1 MAIVD
6 VYDAAV
12 GRSVYRPSIS
22 HEEAVQLIT
31 SGKGSHFDPAVVEA
45 FVAIA
50 PDIRT
55 VAQEVLTN

>member
-12 GRSVYRPSIS
+12 GRSLYRPTIS
-22 HEEAVQLIT
+22 HEDAVTLIT

-50 PDIRT
+50 PAIQS
-55 VAQEVLTN
+55 VSQEVLAS